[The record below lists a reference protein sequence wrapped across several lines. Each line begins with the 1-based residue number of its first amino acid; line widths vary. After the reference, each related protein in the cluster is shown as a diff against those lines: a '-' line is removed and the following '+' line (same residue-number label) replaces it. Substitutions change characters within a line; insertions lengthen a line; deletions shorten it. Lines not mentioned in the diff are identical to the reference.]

1 LERKKR
7 KKRRAGK
14 SHARRNNRLSN
25 QSVSEAESPPTST
38 ESTPEKKQ
46 LGRVRA
52 AACAS
57 TTLGVEPVANSEISA
72 KRKRDSDSSSARVPT
87 MIGGLTISDFGDSGR
102 DYKASLDRASAAYDN
117 DASQGESLVE
127 RKYDGVP
134 TSSGVTQYV
143 RSHRQQCLKT
153 ERAGYHNR
161 CALLHCEVP
170 RLNNNPFVK
179 ACQCSHPSESAG
191 DLLGRGAVLH
201 PGPVL
206 VLTVTPGRPFLT
218 PGRRWRG
225 RRRGGRRWSWLCARG
240 GPVRR

>member
-1 LERKKR
+1 
-7 KKRRAGK
+7 
-14 SHARRNNRLSN
+14 
-25 QSVSEAESPPTST
+25 
-38 ESTPEKKQ
+38 
-46 LGRVRA
+46 
-52 AACAS
+52 
-57 TTLGVEPVANSEISA
+57 VANSEISA

-102 DYKASLDRASAAYDN
+102 DYKASLDRASAFYDN

-143 RSHRQQCLKT
+143 RSHRQQYLKN
-153 ERAGYHNR
+153 EREGYHNR

-206 VLTVTPGRPFLT
+206 TQWT
-218 PGRRWRG
+218 GRRRRRGRTRRG
-225 RRRGGRRWSWLCARG
+225 RRRWSRSCARG
-240 GPVRR
+240 DCVSR

>member
-1 LERKKR
+1 M
-7 KKRRAGK
+7 
-14 SHARRNNRLSN
+14 
-25 QSVSEAESPPTST
+25 
-38 ESTPEKKQ
+38 
-46 LGRVRA
+46 
-52 AACAS
+52 
-57 TTLGVEPVANSEISA
+57 ANSEISA

-102 DYKASLDRASAAYDN
+102 DYKASLDRASAFYDN

-143 RSHRQQCLKT
+143 RSHRQQYLKK
-153 ERAGYHNR
+153 EREGYHNR
-161 CALLHCEVP
+161 CALLHCEVTVP

-206 VLTVTPGRPFLT
+206 TLWT
-218 PGRRWRG
+218 GRRRRG
-225 RRRGGRRWSWLCARG
+225 RRRGQRRHGPARYSE
-240 GPVRR
+240 

>member
-1 LERKKR
+1 
-7 KKRRAGK
+7 
-14 SHARRNNRLSN
+14 
-25 QSVSEAESPPTST
+25 
-38 ESTPEKKQ
+38 
-46 LGRVRA
+46 
-52 AACAS
+52 
-57 TTLGVEPVANSEISA
+57 VANSEISA

-225 RRRGGRRWSWLCARG
+225 RRRGGPGRRPGCQWSWPCARG
-240 GPVRR
+240 GPVR

>member
-1 LERKKR
+1 M
-7 KKRRAGK
+7 
-14 SHARRNNRLSN
+14 
-25 QSVSEAESPPTST
+25 
-38 ESTPEKKQ
+38 
-46 LGRVRA
+46 
-52 AACAS
+52 
-57 TTLGVEPVANSEISA
+57 ANSEINA
-72 KRKRDSDSSSARVPT
+72 KRKRDSDYSSARVPT
-87 MIGGLTISDFGDSGR
+87 TIGGLTISDFGDLGP

-127 RKYDGVP
+127 RKYDGVS

-143 RSHRQQCLKT
+143 RSHRQHYLKK
-153 ERAGYHNR
+153 EREGYHNR

-170 RLNNNPFVK
+170 WLINNPFVK

-206 VLTVTPGRPFLT
+206 TVTPGRPFLT

-225 RRRGGRRWSWLCARG
+225 RRRGGRRWSWPCSRG
-240 GPVRR
+240 GPVAPVRR

>member
-1 LERKKR
+1 
-7 KKRRAGK
+7 
-14 SHARRNNRLSN
+14 
-25 QSVSEAESPPTST
+25 
-38 ESTPEKKQ
+38 
-46 LGRVRA
+46 
-52 AACAS
+52 
-57 TTLGVEPVANSEISA
+57 VANSEISA

-87 MIGGLTISDFGDSGR
+87 MIGGLMISDFGDLGR
-102 DYKASLDRASAAYDN
+102 DYKANLDRASAAYDN

-153 ERAGYHNR
+153 EREGYHNR

-206 VLTVTPGRPFLT
+206 ALY
-218 PGRRWRG
+218 
-225 RRRGGRRWSWLCARG
+225 
-240 GPVRR
+240 

>member
-1 LERKKR
+1 M
-7 KKRRAGK
+7 
-14 SHARRNNRLSN
+14 
-25 QSVSEAESPPTST
+25 
-38 ESTPEKKQ
+38 
-46 LGRVRA
+46 
-52 AACAS
+52 
-57 TTLGVEPVANSEISA
+57 ANSEISA

-102 DYKASLDRASAAYDN
+102 DYKASLDRASAFYDN

-143 RSHRQQCLKT
+143 RSHRQQCLKK
-153 ERAGYHNR
+153 EREGYHNR

-206 VLTVTPGRPFLT
+206 TPGRPHLT
-218 PGRRWRG
+218 LGRRWPGRPGG
-225 RRRGGRRWSWLCARG
+225 RRRGGRRWSRSQCARG
-240 GPVRR
+240 DCVSR